1 MLSKHVWPHEGR
13 ELNVMVEVVDVVV
26 VLDVGVAVMSVVVVI
41 PAEEVEEDDS
51 DVGEEAEVVLKELQS
66 PNSGWLYTQCG
77 QYQGTDD
84 GIRRKEKRLTHHPA
98 PQSDARTPQMPS
110 LLQHVPYTTL
120 QV

>member
-1 MLSKHVWPHEGR
+1 LKQVWPHEGR
-13 ELNVMVEVVDVVV
+13 ELNAMVEVVDVVV
-26 VLDVGVAVMSVVVVI
+26 VLDVGVAVMC
-41 PAEEVEEDDS
+41 EVEEDDL
-51 DVGEEAEVVLKELQS
+51 DVVEEADVVLTELQS

-77 QYQGTDD
+77 QYQGTDN
-84 GIRRKEKRLTHHPA
+84 GIRRKEKRSTHHPV